1 MSVRPSTTQEFALP
15 SPLSLFSC
23 VTQYARA
30 DRSPSRVKSPPTK
43 AWRMILDSGRAA
55 TLPDGD
61 GESDI
66 KLGRAC
72 NTRTG

>member
-1 MSVRPSTTQEFALP
+1 MSIRHSHRFALP
-15 SPLSLFSC
+15 SSPSLFSS
-23 VTQYARA
+23 VRVRSEG
-30 DRSPSRVKSPPTK
+30 RSPSRVKSPPTK